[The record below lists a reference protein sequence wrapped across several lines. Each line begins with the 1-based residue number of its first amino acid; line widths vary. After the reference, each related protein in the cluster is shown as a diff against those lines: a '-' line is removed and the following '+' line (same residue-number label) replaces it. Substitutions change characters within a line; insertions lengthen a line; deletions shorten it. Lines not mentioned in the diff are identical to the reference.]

1 VEHTATVAVATDQQR
16 LWRVVANVEAW
27 PRFVSSMQTVRR
39 RELGPLGL
47 GSTALVKQPG
57 MTPTVWEVTE
67 FDDGRAF
74 VWRSTF
80 PGVTTLGGH
89 VVEADVG
96 GSRLTLTFRQSGPL
110 AGVVGL
116 IMGRRIRRFLALEA
130 NGLKGAAESPE
141 AA

>member
-1 VEHTATVAVATDQQR
+1 MEHTATVAVAADHER
-16 LWRVVANVEAW
+16 LWRVVVDVEAW
-27 PRFVSSMQTVRR
+27 PRFVSSMRAVRR

-57 MTPTVWEVTE
+57 MAPTVWEVTE
-67 FDDGRAF
+67 FDDGHVF

-80 PGVTTLGGH
+80 PGVITLGGH
-89 VVEADVG
+89 VVEAEAW
-96 GSRLTLTFRQSGPL
+96 GSRLTLTLRQSGSL

-141 AA
+141 PA